1 MPVNQQQK
9 ETARQIFYVRIDDVS
24 NLESYVAL
32 YRALVTLR
40 PKGFRGS
47 LLKKIDW
54 PTSWAVLYD
63 LSPAQIS
70 QNRESAA
77 ASEIFWS
84 NSSLANNRK
93 MIMWKAL
100 LKAYFAGNPE
110 PMSQLNFPSWRKPS
124 WMPDADKRE
133 INEYIRRLYEAEAP
147 LDSTMPVEEMSAD
160 DEVVAEMSA
169 NMGGEEE
176 TVVVE
181 ESATTTS
188 PNVSRATLFES
199 LYALYGAYF
208 RRAHGI
214 EDAEQLQQA
223 IAPNNDMRQGN
234 TDVRRSIL
242 GILALETLGY
252 EYTGIKNFLQAL
264 TNRGFQIAGIRPPR
278 NGNFNAYVTVDLKA
292 FSSSPNRY
300 TSGNAYR
307 IMSEAC
313 RVPVSVL
320 EGQFTRPNS
329 TGLQVFRFSG
339 RGSRMVGLQVLSLNY
354 INGDSSGNAMTFAE
368 GIRKINNAKS
378 EALEGLR
385 NAVLSTET
393 PSTASALRDSTAEAQ
408 AQVERYEAGNK
419 YYFLGI
425 QIFPSGQTFRSRG
438 TFLKRAST
446 SGTSSYV
453 FYFVRKREEGV
464 FDIFRNVWGTQNFG
478 GRIISVSNEQDV
490 NDLKVLWNQSGKLD
504 NQNELVLQKVLGTI
518 QKRNVR
524 RAWAGGENSFRV
536 EREVG
541 ERVTVPFGQIR
552 NMSTGV
558 DFVLS
563 GLSAWQFREGEQN
576 DELASGTSVNDA
588 ETNERIARS
597 VKAIKTQQ
605 IDRTFAYEIEGDMA
619 YPSSRGSSK
628 QAVLSSSIDRVLN
641 ERGIERNY
649 RWEINQNPRLFTTT
663 LKGDGSVE
671 GLRPFEI
678 DTPVFIPANV
688 DLAKTNIDN
697 AVRQSEFD
705 KYKWD
710 SNANMWQWVSI
721 FSEALLESS
730 VRIHKSAGLHIHVSA
745 TDYNDDD
752 FKRYLENYAGFE
764 KVFDLMMPI
773 NSRKGGRSY
782 NSSIIQRGKVR
793 TGYQRGSSTPS
804 PSPSEWRRSGRTG
817 RSKVRTTTGIGTIEF
832 RHPMTNIEGD
842 LIKHFIIL
850 AYSLV
855 EVSKIKKFNSFKFKD
870 LESFL
875 PDATATF
882 LFNRIE
888 DLSQQDLSQEDAQRF
903 FGSGRGTRTELQR
916 RNLA

>member
-181 ESATTTS
+181 ESAITTS

-252 EYTGIKNFLQAL
+252 EYTGIKNLLQAV
-264 TNRGFQIAGIRPPR
+264 TSRGFQIASIRTPR

-307 IMSEAC
+307 IMSETC
-313 RVPVSVL
+313 RVPVSTL
-320 EGQFTRPNS
+320 KGQFTPSSGR
-329 TGLQVFRFSG
+329 GLQVFRFSG

-354 INGDSSGNAMTFAE
+354 INGVGNAMTYAE
-368 GIRKINNAKS
+368 GVRKINDAKTD
-378 EALEGLR
+378 ALDKLR

-393 PSTASALRDSTAEAQ
+393 SSTASALRDSTEEAQ
-408 AQVERYEAGNK
+408 AQVERQTSRASGISGNEDKFYFIGYQRFSPGLTFRQQAPLFYDLNGLNRDDGEFSYTFYFAAPRDGVYKLYRSVFNPSRIANVNSLSGAGSLKAFWNN
-419 YYFLGI
+419 
-425 QIFPSGQTFRSRG
+425 SGQ
-438 TFLKRAST
+438 L
-446 SGTSSYV
+446 
-453 FYFVRKREEGV
+453 
-464 FDIFRNVWGTQNFG
+464 
-478 GRIISVSNEQDV
+478 
-490 NDLKVLWNQSGKLD
+490 
-504 NQNELVLQKVLGTI
+504 LVLSRLNLQEVTDLLNRRKLRQMIVEAHDNTLTYKSSTAM
-518 QKRNVR
+518 QPSRN
-524 RAWAGGENSFRV
+524 G
-536 EREVG
+536 G
-541 ERVTVPFGQIR
+541 ERV
-552 NMSTGV
+552 NA
-558 DFVLS
+558 DFDAIERIGMIEPAFTDNL
-563 GLSAWQFREGEQN
+563 RR
-576 DELASGTSVNDA
+576 LASSLILSVMP
-588 ETNERIARS
+588 S
-597 VKAIKTQQ
+597 V
-605 IDRTFAYEIEGDMA
+605 
-619 YPSSRGSSK
+619 
-628 QAVLSSSIDRVLN
+628 
-641 ERGIERNY
+641 
-649 RWEINQNPRLFTTT
+649 
-663 LKGDGSVE
+663 
-671 GLRPFEI
+671 
-678 DTPVFIPANV
+678 
-688 DLAKTNIDN
+688 
-697 AVRQSEFD
+697 
-705 KYKWD
+705 
-710 SNANMWQWVSI
+710 
-721 FSEALLESS
+721 
-730 VRIHKSAGLHIHVSA
+730 H
-745 TDYNDDD
+745 
-752 FKRYLENYAGFE
+752 
-764 KVFDLMMPI
+764 
-773 NSRKGGRSY
+773 
-782 NSSIIQRGKVR
+782 
-793 TGYQRGSSTPS
+793 
-804 PSPSEWRRSGRTG
+804 
-817 RSKVRTTTGIGTIEF
+817 
-832 RHPMTNIEGD
+832 
-842 LIKHFIIL
+842 
-850 AYSLV
+850 
-855 EVSKIKKFNSFKFKD
+855 
-870 LESFL
+870 
-875 PDATATF
+875 
-882 LFNRIE
+882 
-888 DLSQQDLSQEDAQRF
+888 
-903 FGSGRGTRTELQR
+903 
-916 RNLA
+916 